1 MNKKTQETNAEP
13 MDKADEMVNETD
25 NVTDNAADA
34 TEENPEEKHRAEIA
48 ELNDKYIR
56 LYSEF
61 DNFKRRTARERIDLL
76 QSASKD
82 VISALLPVIDDF
94 ERAEKSFDTSAD
106 LNALREGVKLVHHK
120 LKGILSQQGLK
131 AIESI
136 GKELDVDFHEAIT
149 KIPAPSKDLQG
160 KIVDEVEK
168 GYLLNDKVIRFA
180 KVVVGE

>member
-34 TEENPEEKHRAEIA
+34 TEENPVEKHRAEIA